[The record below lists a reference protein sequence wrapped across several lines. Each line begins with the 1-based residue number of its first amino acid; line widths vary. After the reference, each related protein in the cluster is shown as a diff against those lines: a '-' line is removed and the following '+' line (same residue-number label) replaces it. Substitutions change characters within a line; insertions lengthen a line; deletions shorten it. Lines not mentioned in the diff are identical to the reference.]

1 MRVSPSYLIGDGGFL
16 LGPTAIASVRDL
28 DDTSL
33 HTYQQ
38 ELGLR
43 RSEITF
49 DGKKFDNERCH
60 EPHINRNQITYEM
73 FLGYEKRDSSS
84 PVRTVG
90 APTPTTFGSHLRGRR
105 VGEAELNNAL
115 YPNHVIKCIHTVH
128 RHKRCYECCCYSCCQ
143 AMQCHSRTQIHWR
156 G

>member
-49 DGKKFDNERCH
+49 DGKNLITKDVTS
-60 EPHINRNQITYEM
+60 HILTVIKSLTKC
-73 FLGYEKRDSSS
+73 FLDTKNGI
-84 PVRTVG
+84 VRPLCGLLVLRLRQRLSVPICG
-90 APTPTTFGSHLRGRR
+90 APSRGGGIEQWSISQPRD
-105 VGEAELNNAL
+105 
-115 YPNHVIKCIHTVH
+115 
-128 RHKRCYECCCYSCCQ
+128 
-143 AMQCHSRTQIHWR
+143 
-156 G
+156 